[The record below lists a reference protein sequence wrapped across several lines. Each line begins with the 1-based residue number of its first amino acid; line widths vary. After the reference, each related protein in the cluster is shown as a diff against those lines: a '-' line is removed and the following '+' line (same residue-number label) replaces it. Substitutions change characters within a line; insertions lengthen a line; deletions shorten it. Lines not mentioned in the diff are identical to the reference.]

1 MSDDRPALNKLSDRA
16 KELASE
22 LLEALDG
29 LFQPPPQL
37 VPIPV
42 PIPARR
48 PRARRYTG
56 SN

>member
-1 MSDDRPALNKLSDRA
+1 MSDDRPALKKLADRA
-16 KELASE
+16 KELAAE

-42 PIPARR
+42 PIPPGRSRGRR
-48 PRARRYTG
+48 
-56 SN
+56 